1 MRNIRMLVVAGVTVA
16 GGVVLAA
23 GNAAYPERWAF
34 WHGHIETLQECSGFS
49 NVVDQAVRD
58 GCTAMLIGDGVD
70 YYSCWGNHHRQT
82 LAAALAYCRA
92 KGLQIVT
99 CVWSIGYG
107 AMLNYGYELMEG
119 VPLDN
124 LEYVVGKDRRARFRP
139 SQTENLVPNGGFEQ
153 AGPNGRV
160 TGWTFIDGLGGKAP

>member
-16 GGVVLAA
+16 GGAVLAA

-34 WHGHIETLQECSGFS
+34 WHGHIETPKECSGFS

-99 CVWSIGYG
+99 GVWSIGYVMFDTVRRVCRDAIVAPNDG
-107 AMLNYGYELMEG
+107 DRKVYIFADCDNMDIRAQNPLLNL
-119 VPLDN
+119 
-124 LEYVVGKDRRARFRP
+124 
-139 SQTENLVPNGGFEQ
+139 T
-153 AGPNGRV
+153 
-160 TGWTFIDGLGGKAP
+160 